1 MIKFVIFDF
10 DGIFTD
16 GKCYFD
22 QENIIKYY
30 NVKDGMAIKILRDHN
45 LISGLIS
52 SYNSEKDVFL
62 NKNKIDQ
69 EIMNH
74 LKFDYKFIGKAN
86 KIDILDNWLKD
97 LNLDYNNVAYIGD
110 DINDIEVMKRVC
122 FSSCPYDAVSEC
134 KKIVNYICKKKG
146 GDGCVREF
154 VDKIINFS
162 KEFSIIDEIRNEFY
176 YQIDNF
182 NLDNINELADIIQN
196 IEGNIYFCG
205 VGKSGNIA
213 KHCCDLLKCISYKS
227 FYFDILNST
236 HGNIGTIKN
245 NDIILLFSNSGNTS
259 EIINIIPLLKKID
272 IKIIGICCNKQ
283 SKFKELCDLTIIT
296 PFNKEI
302 SGEINQIPTNSYM
315 SHLLFCN
322 ILVSILKNNIS
333 IDQYKE
339 NHLSGNIGTNLLKI
353 KDVIITEYP
362 KIIMNSNE
370 SIELNKV
377 LLEMTKYKI
386 GCCFF
391 VNNENK
397 LFGILTD
404 GDIRRLILKNK
415 IQFVTINKIQFVTIN
430 NINTKFKYEIDIDKY
445 LFELNYN
452 NIYIPIMN
460 DEKLIGIFYK

>member
-1 MIKFVIFDF
+1 MIKFIIFDSVF
-10 DGIFTD
+10 SNSNF
-16 GKCYFD
+16 YFD
-22 QENIIKYY
+22 NANNIKKTYNAKDTYSLKIIKEYDIKCGIITND
-30 NVKDGMAIKILRDHN
+30 NVLSIKHTPHI
-45 LISGLIS
+45 
-52 SYNSEKDVFL
+52 
-62 NKNKIDQ
+62 
-69 EIMNH
+69 
-74 LKFDYKFIGKAN
+74 FDRLDKVSLGSDKS
-86 KIDILDNWLKD
+86 KLEILDTWLD
-97 LNLDYNNVAYIGD
+97 EYGFSYQDVAYIGD
-110 DINDIEVMKRVC
+110 DLPDIPVLKKVG
-122 FSSCPYDAVSEC
+122 FSACPNDAVKEVKNVS
-134 KKIVNYICKKKG
+134 KYICKNKRDNG
-146 GDGCVREF
+146 AVQEF

-162 KEFSIIDEIRNEFY
+162 KEFSIIDEIRNEFN
-176 YQIDNF
+176 YQINNF
-182 NLDNINELADIIQN
+182 NLDNINELINIIKN

-236 HGNIGTIKN
+236 HGDIGTIKN
-245 NDIILLFSNSGNTS
+245 NDIILLFGNSGNTS
-259 EIINIIPLLKKID
+259 EIINIIPLLKNIGV
-272 IKIIGICCNKQ
+272 KIIGICCNKQ

-333 IDQYKE
+333 IDEYKH
-339 NHLSGNIGTNLLKI
+339 NHLSGNIGNNLLKI
-353 KDVIITEYP
+353 KDIIITEYP
-362 KIIMNSNE
+362 KIIMNLND
-370 SIELNKV
+370 SIELNKI

-391 VNNENK
+391 VNNVNK

-415 IQFVTINKIQFVTIN
+415 IEFITIN
-430 NINTKFKYEIDIDKY
+430 NINTKFNYETDIDKY

-452 NIYIPIMN
+452 NIYIPVIN
-460 DEKLIGIFYK
+460 DDKLIGIFIQNKIYKL